1 MPVVVVVVVEEEAPG
16 VRLAL
21 VGQWVELAMVGAVVV
36 RGVAT
41 GPLRRTGSDA
51 FCFCFLIWKYFKCIP
66 LSLATLFSK
75 TSSPLTL
82 TLYYRKRLVTKTM
95 NTF

>member
-1 MPVVVVVVVEEEAPG
+1 MPAVAVVVVVEEEAPG

-41 GPLRRTGSDA
+41 GPLLRIGSDVLV
-51 FCFCFLIWKYFKCIP
+51 FLIWKFFRCIP
-66 LSLATLFSK
+66 LSLATLFCK
-75 TSSPLTL
+75 TSSPLTC
-82 TLYYRKRLVTKTM
+82 
-95 NTF
+95 